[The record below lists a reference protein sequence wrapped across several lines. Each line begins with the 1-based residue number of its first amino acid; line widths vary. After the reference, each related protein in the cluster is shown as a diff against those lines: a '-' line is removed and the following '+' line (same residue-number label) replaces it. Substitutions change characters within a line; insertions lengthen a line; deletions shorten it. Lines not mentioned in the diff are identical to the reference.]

1 MDLHLSPD
9 MWNIVDTAN
18 GHESGGRA
26 EHTKVSISKATCGA
40 RYLSWPSVSC

>member
-18 GHESGGRA
+18 GHEPGGRA
-26 EHTKVSISKATCGA
+26 EHKRKVGTLCCVG
-40 RYLSWPSVSC
+40 LTVSG